1 VVSNCCP
8 DQSPEGG
15 AAEDGAG
22 EATLRQKSADNDRR
36 ARATDEVVRL
46 GSRSKPL
53 KGESRT
59 WLRGEINPQGKER
72 SKPSRAWETL
82 WADRRARTGKLAR

>member
-15 AAEDGAG
+15 AAEDGVG

-46 GSRSKPL
+46 GSRSQTP
-53 KGESRT
+53 
-59 WLRGEINPQGKER
+59 ER
-72 SKPSRAWETL
+72 
-82 WADRRARTGKLAR
+82 